1 MKGLTVDEVT
11 LHADRV
17 RLWNEFNA
25 AWKGIFTAQKDMLES
40 GQRIQ
45 PPQTLMT
52 QEFITKMGNNLTR
65 LCDVVE
71 KYGLVDYQYGV
82 AEEEIMDSKSAKST
96 SLYLVSAA
104 PANQWI
110 RSSPELSPNSRIH
123 RRNRRRI
130 IERTP
135 RSWPSTAL
143 NRLHVVISSFR
154 KVFPHIPPPCKAYLY
169 CCELF

>member
-82 AEEEIMDSKSAKST
+82 AEEEIMDSKSAKSK
-96 SLYLVSAA
+96 SLYRVSAA
-104 PANQWI
+104 PANQ
-110 RSSPELSPNSRIH
+110 
-123 RRNRRRI
+123 
-130 IERTP
+130 
-135 RSWPSTAL
+135 
-143 NRLHVVISSFR
+143 
-154 KVFPHIPPPCKAYLY
+154 
-169 CCELF
+169 